1 MSSSSSA
8 SGLNRS
14 RSLRQPT
21 AGLSRALRK
30 DETSN
35 NNVAAAGRT
44 SPSRLPKP
52 PGAGAGG
59 PSVATRTRAATA
71 GKASGIPSAAALG
84 TKTRPT
90 SGIFGWSDSLAA
102 RKPSTQAAGPEPLGP
117 PKIGPPKSARP
128 APITTTSRLIRP
140 PTKSIS
146 SEPSPT
152 TPSRP
157 SPSRAI
163 PAKTA
168 TSPSP
173 VRTASQRT
181 TTHIR
186 AKSSAT
192 ALNSATVLRPPR
204 PPSAGSVTSTS
215 TTNTTATAASKRP
228 IARANTIAV
237 ARSGPLRQESAPT
250 ANTSAL
256 GRAASTS
263 AAKFVKPTTTS
274 TTATG
279 GAAGDAPRLKPA
291 FNTLQQHYSPARNLA
306 PKPLTSSYLAPPSP
320 SKLPANVAI
329 SSETA
334 RLQTELLQLHL
345 LHRDADAVA
354 ALWHASAR
362 HRLGSRFTELAR
374 GDDEV
379 RKGEAEVEEARN
391 LAALMAWGGGGGGE
405 LDEKIQVLDA
415 VLSGFWSLGEPNGR
429 YTRVVRKFEKWVDQ
443 TRRAVKARRIAGG
456 LGALMDDGDVG
467 FISELDPA
475 WKDEVSSM
483 ARKLD
488 SWRRQLGQL
497 ESGVSDDDQGVH
509 LKTCSLTRIL
519 SGCRS
524 QVHGMLAELDLM
536 EQIERDA
543 LAHETAWI
551 RKMNRGGDDESDTP
565 RAGAIWRAF

>member
-8 SGLNRS
+8 SALNRS

-21 AGLSRALRK
+21 AGLSRGLKK
-30 DETSN
+30 DEASVQASN
-35 NNVAAAGRT
+35 NVNTAAAAAAANVAAATTNKGVPAAGRT

-52 PGAGAGG
+52 PGGT
-59 PSVATRTRAATA
+59 SIATRTRAATA
-71 GKASGIPSAAALG
+71 GKASGIPSAAASG
-84 TKTRPT
+84 TRSRPT
-90 SGIFGWSDSLAA
+90 SGIFGRSDSLAE
-102 RKPSTQAAGPEPLGP
+102 PS
-117 PKIGPPKSARP
+117 KSARP
-128 APITTTSRLIRP
+128 ARPAPISTTRLIRP
-140 PTKSIS
+140 SSRPAPTS

-152 TPSRP
+152 TPSRS
-157 SPSRAI
+157 SPSRVT
-163 PAKTA
+163 PPKPTA
-168 TSPSP
+168 TATATASPSP

-181 TTHIR
+181 NTHIR

-204 PPSAGSVTSTS
+204 PPSAAASVASTSTSTS
-215 TTNTTATAASKRP
+215 TTNTTATAAPKKP
-228 IARANTIAV
+228 IGRANIIA
-237 ARSGPLRQESAPT
+237 ATRAGHLRQESAPT
-250 ANTSAL
+250 HNT
-256 GRAASTS
+256 R
-263 AAKFVKPTTTS
+263 PTTT
-274 TTATG
+274 TTAP
-279 GAAGDAPRLKPA
+279 AADAPRLKPA

-354 ALWHASAR
+354 ASWHASAR
-362 HRLGSRFTELAR
+362 QRLGSRFAELAR
-374 GDDEV
+374 AGEDV
-379 RKGEAEVEEARN
+379 RKEEAVVEEARN
-391 LAALMAWGGGGGGE
+391 LAALVAWGGGGGGGGRE
-405 LDEKIQVLDA
+405 LDGKIQVLDA
-415 VLSGFWSLGEPNGR
+415 VLSGVWSLGEPNGR
-429 YTRVVRKFEKWVDQ
+429 YTRAVRKFEKWVDQ
-443 TRRAVKARRIAGG
+443 TRRAVEARRVAGG
-456 LGALMDDGDVG
+456 LGALMDDGEVG

-475 WKDEVSSM
+475 WRDEVSSM

-497 ESGVSDDDQGVH
+497 ESGVFDGDRGEDFKS
-509 LKTCSLTRIL
+509 CSLTRIL

-543 LAHETAWI
+543 LAQETAWI
-551 RKMNRGGDDESDTP
+551 RNMNRGDDESDTP